1 VLRISNVG
9 AVLVRGIGVTAAR
22 RFGPNVRTSVTYTY
36 GQSDREVATSPA
48 MGPGASYRAARFHDL
63 VAQFETMIDATDTRL
78 AAYCRLNS
86 LRATDSDA
94 QMSHSPLLTTRF
106 DVQVTQGL
114 RFLQSLTRA
123 EWEVLLSV
131 RNLSYETSE
140 AGTLDEL
147 AVLRPPNRVLGGVS
161 VRF

>member
-1 VLRISNVG
+1 
-9 AVLVRGIGVTAAR
+9 
-22 RFGPNVRTSVTYTY
+22 
-36 GQSDREVATSPA
+36 
-48 MGPGASYRAARFHDL
+48 
-63 VAQFETMIDATDTRL
+63 MIDATDTRV

-86 LRATDSDA
+86 LRPGRRRPR
-94 QMSHSPLLTTRF
+94 MRPFSPRSPTRF
-106 DVQVTQGL
+106 DVQLTQGL

-140 AGTLDEL
+140 AGALDEL
-147 AVLRPPNRVLGGVS
+147 AVLHPPNRVLGGVS